1 MKTKKLIMEL
11 TDEKTKM
18 KNQCKLNIIMSIVKY
33 LVVNAFLVFVN
44 LMTTPNYLWVLW
56 VIAGWGIGL
65 ILTIVT
71 NYLEFKYNNK

>member
-1 MKTKKLIMEL
+1 MEL

-56 VIAGWGIGL
+56 VIACWGIGL

>member
-1 MKTKKLIMEL
+1 MEL
-11 TDEKTKM
+11 TNEKTKM

-56 VIAGWGIGL
+56 VIAGWGS
-65 ILTIVT
+65 V
-71 NYLEFKYNNK
+71 

>member
-1 MKTKKLIMEL
+1 MEL

-33 LVVNAFLVFVN
+33 LFVNVFLVFVN

>member
-1 MKTKKLIMEL
+1 MEL

-65 ILTIVT
+65 VLTIVT

>member
-1 MKTKKLIMEL
+1 MEL

>member
-1 MKTKKLIMEL
+1 MEL

-33 LVVNAFLVFVN
+33 LVVNVFLVFVN

-65 ILTIVT
+65 ILTIVI

>member
-1 MKTKKLIMEL
+1 MEL

-33 LVVNAFLVFVN
+33 LVVNTFLVFVN

>member
-1 MKTKKLIMEL
+1 MKL

-33 LVVNAFLVFVN
+33 LVVNVFWVFVN

>member
-1 MKTKKLIMEL
+1 MEL
-11 TDEKTKM
+11 TDQKTKM

>member
-1 MKTKKLIMEL
+1 
-11 TDEKTKM
+11 
-18 KNQCKLNIIMSIVKY
+18 VKY

>member
-1 MKTKKLIMEL
+1 MEL

-65 ILTIVT
+65 ILTVVT

>member
-1 MKTKKLIMEL
+1 MEL

-18 KNQCKLNIIMSIVKY
+18 KNQCKLNIIMSVVKY
-33 LVVNAFLVFVN
+33 LVVNVFLVFVN

>member
-1 MKTKKLIMEL
+1 MEL

-33 LVVNAFLVFVN
+33 LVVNVFLVFVN

-65 ILTIVT
+65 ILTILT

>member
-1 MKTKKLIMEL
+1 MEL
-11 TDEKTKM
+11 TNEKTKM

>member
-1 MKTKKLIMEL
+1 MEL

-44 LMTTPNYLWVLW
+44 LMTTPSYLWVLW

>member
-1 MKTKKLIMEL
+1 MEL

-33 LVVNAFLVFVN
+33 LVVNVFLVFVN

>member
-1 MKTKKLIMEL
+1 MEL

-33 LVVNAFLVFVN
+33 LVVNVFLVFVN
-44 LMTTPNYLWVLW
+44 LTTTPNYLWVLW

>member
-1 MKTKKLIMEL
+1 MEL

-18 KNQCKLNIIMSIVKY
+18 ENQCKLNIIMSIVKY

>member
-1 MKTKKLIMEL
+1 MEL
-11 TDEKTKM
+11 TDEKTKI

-33 LVVNAFLVFVN
+33 LVVNVFLVFVN

>member
-1 MKTKKLIMEL
+1 MEL

-56 VIAGWGIGL
+56 IIAGWGIGL

>member
-1 MKTKKLIMEL
+1 MEL

-33 LVVNAFLVFVN
+33 LVVNVFLVFVN

-65 ILTIVT
+65 ILTILT
-71 NYLEFKYNNK
+71 IYLEFKYNNK

>member
-1 MKTKKLIMEL
+1 MEL

-44 LMTTPNYLWVLW
+44 LITTPNYLWVLW